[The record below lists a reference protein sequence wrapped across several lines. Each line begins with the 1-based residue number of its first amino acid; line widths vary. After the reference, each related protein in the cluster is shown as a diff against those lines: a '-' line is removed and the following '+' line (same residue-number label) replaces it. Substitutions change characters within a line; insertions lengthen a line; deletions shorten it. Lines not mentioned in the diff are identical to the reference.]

1 MPGGCVGVVI
11 LSRAACV
18 RVGRSCQF
26 PNGFAA
32 VTRDHRH
39 EIGSGLPSHCI
50 TPRRCEQ
57 RRRCARL
64 LRPCGPPPCV
74 PWDARSVQADSHT
87 RPAPRR
93 VTTNSHAQARYRRC
107 RRQGQALPDPRGLQR
122 AAGQEG
128 PDGHHQHAAVRAP
141 NCRAAS
147 CHSSAR
153 RAAAP
158 SRVAQPWASPSC
170 CDASAAVHTNG
181 SSELLRLL
189 LATARV
195 SYARF
200 SPGRIFQD

>member
-1 MPGGCVGVVI
+1 MNKPLVI
-11 LSRAACV
+11 LSRALRVFESGAPASFRTVSRRLRGITDTRLVLAC
-18 RVGRSCQF
+18 
-26 PNGFAA
+26 
-32 VTRDHRH
+32 
-39 EIGSGLPSHCI
+39 SHCI

-141 NCRAAS
+141 NRRAAS